1 MQNKILEQ
9 KMCDLNVFLSHLI
22 FKIGIGHKFRNLDR
36 PFPQHYQ
43 SLTNNS
49 NNVYLDN
56 TRKMRRCTLHRKQNC
71 MSVRKNVPNVLH
83 TTNMPGTKEYRDR
96 L

>member
-1 MQNKILEQ
+1 MQNKILQQ
-9 KMCDLNVFLSHLI
+9 KMCDLNVFLSYLI
-22 FKIGIGHKFRNLDR
+22 FKIGIGHKFRNLNR
-36 PFPQHYQ
+36 PFPLHCQ
-43 SLTNNS
+43 SPSNNFS
-49 NNVYLDN
+49 NVYLDN
-56 TRKMRRCTLHRKQNC
+56 TRKMRRCTLHRKQNF